1 MARQKRGL
9 RGFTARGCAGVLFQ
23 LMSRCN
29 VMQGKAF
36 SCTSQGQFTTANRKQ
51 NNGSTIPQCFSL
63 PGPRVPA
70 ELRNGGLLNCGCWC
84 GSHSENKGV
93 CLSLRGSI
101 KQLALEFG
109 SASGHNMFFS
119 LAVSRGANLIEN
131 NLDAVPLFAFC
142 GFGCQGRHPALYWR
156 GSGPLK
162 NRKPCFKTVALKAL
176 FPQLASCS
184 HACFP

>member
-70 ELRNGGLLNCGCWC
+70 ELRNG
-84 GSHSENKGV
+84 
-93 CLSLRGSI
+93 
-101 KQLALEFG
+101 
-109 SASGHNMFFS
+109 
-119 LAVSRGANLIEN
+119 ANLIEN
-131 NLDAVPLFAFC
+131 NLDAVPSSRKVWRSFQLERGGWALRRTHLFNVPSDSEIRRSSC
-142 GFGCQGRHPALYWR
+142 WR
-156 GSGPLK
+156 YPI
-162 NRKPCFKTVALKAL
+162 
-176 FPQLASCS
+176 
-184 HACFP
+184 